1 MTIITDSPSSP
12 YIFLPNV
19 HEGKDFM
26 LKTQPFYSMFYHT
39 ENIPDTNDHFTK
51 QVRAKA
57 EKYHG
62 IDRDRTSGRSCHTIF
77 RRNANNDPQYVIYE
91 KLPFSLSS
99 SSGIGASNLSFLMLV
114 FVATIVLG
122 TITISYWT
130 YLLGNNP
137 MEDRFKQAIGTRS
150 FYLSMVFVVMFVVLS
165 LMFYEFFSLKFLSLK
180 WFRAYEDNEPTNFYD
195 FLLNTRKI
203 VLWILLMIGL
213 GMVMF
218 TTITLSHRP
227 EQFQQQIVMNIIAIF
242 VLFVA
247 QYLYY
252 QNITSKYIKT
262 FSLVLSV
269 FVIGFVI
276 FLLYAT

>member
-1 MTIITDSPSSP
+1 MTTITDSPSSP

-39 ENIPDTNDHFTK
+39 ENIPDTNYNFRK
-51 QVRAKA
+51 QVRDKA
-57 EKYHG
+57 EHYRKS
-62 IDRDRTSGRSCHTIF
+62 DRDQTSGRSCHTLF
-77 RRNANNDPQYVIYE
+77 RRNNNDPQYVVSE
-91 KLPFSLSS
+91 KLPFSLTS
-99 SSGIGASNLSFLMLV
+99 SSGVGASNLSFLMLV

-122 TITISYWT
+122 TITLSYWT

-137 MEDRFKQAIGTRS
+137 MDDRFKQAIGVRS
-150 FYLSMVFVVMFVVLS
+150 LYLSVVFVVMFVVLS
-165 LMFYEFFSLKFLSLK
+165 LMFYEFFTLKFLSLK
-180 WFRAYEDNEPTNFYD
+180 WFRQYEAEEPTNFYD
-195 FLLNTRKI
+195 FLLNTRKM
-203 VLWILLMIGL
+203 VLWVLLIIGL
-213 GMVMF
+213 GLVMF
-218 TTITLSHRP
+218 TTITLSQRP

-242 VLFVA
+242 VLFCA

-252 QNITSKYIKT
+252 QNPTSKYIKT

-269 FVIGFVI
+269 SVIGFVL